1 MNALKKYG
9 FSGLIALSAISILTM
24 LLWFLIGHHFKT
36 PHSFGNDSFS
46 RSALGHSVFLEALER
61 AGHTVERSK
70 FQTSTQLQNVDLV
83 ILAEPYIQPKTTERT
98 DEARQ
103 VLASGK
109 PTLLVAPKRWGSPA
123 SLEDKHIARQGL
135 EETTDVKYAVETLLQ
150 VDSTVTRTE
159 ATDCGDVTI
168 LDAQFVASDGFR
180 PTGPCP
186 AILTHRDHIWVLSD
200 PDIIANHMLDS
211 QDAQELALSIV
222 NNIAGPNATILV
234 DETVHGHIQRPS
246 LGELLTEPPLVWV
259 VIHFFILFLFAGWAG
274 LGRFGPGLAPL
285 GPQEP
290 GKALLIQNTSELL
303 SYSGHQGLILKRY
316 WEMMISDLKNHFQLT
331 GNEAEVLQ
339 SLDKIIHARGLDWQ
353 IHALKERVDSLS
365 DLRTS
370 RPSRKITSTVR
381 SIFQMRSQLI
391 QAQHRN
397 PS

>member
-1 MNALKKYG
+1 MKALKKHG
-9 FSGLIALSAISILTM
+9 FSGLIALSVVSILTM

-61 AGHTVERSK
+61 AGHTVERSR

-83 ILAEPYIQPKTTERT
+83 IIAEPYIQPKSTERT

-123 SLEDKHIARQGL
+123 SVKDKHIARQGL
-135 EETTDVKYAVETLLQ
+135 EETKDVKYAIETLLQ
-150 VDSTVTRTE
+150 VDSNVTRTE
-159 ATDCGDVTI
+159 TTHCGDVKI
-168 LDAQFVASDGFR
+168 LDAQFVASEGFR

-186 AILTHRDHIWVLSD
+186 AILTQRDHIWVLSD
-200 PDIIANHMLDS
+200 PDVIANHMLDT
-211 QDAQELALSIV
+211 QDAQALALSI
-222 NNIAGPNATILV
+222 IAGIVGPNATILL

-259 VIHFFILFLFAGWAG
+259 VIHSFLLFIFAGWAG
-274 LGRFGPGLAPL
+274 FGRFGPGLAPM

-303 SYSGHQGLILKRY
+303 SYSGHQGLIIKRY

-331 GNEAEVLQ
+331 GNEVEVLNA
-339 SLDKIIHARGLDWQ
+339 LDKIIRARGLDWQ
-353 IHALKERVDSLS
+353 IHTLKERVDSLS
-365 DLRTS
+365 DLRTN
-370 RPSRKITSTVR
+370 RPSRKLISTVR
-381 SIFQMRSQLI
+381 SIFQLRKQLI
-391 QAQHRN
+391 QPQLT
-397 PS
+397 SST